1 MTTSELPPWQAHA
14 DDEIAFGID
23 RFGNTTVMSAGWAHL
38 TGWAA
43 QEAVGR
49 PFADF
54 IHPADRPPV
63 LEALQSLIRGEIY
76 SCRVPARCARRDG
89 LHAWVEIY
97 AHPTLDEHGGIDG
110 VRASLSDITNRRKGM
125 QALRESEARFRAIT
139 EASPLGVYVT
149 DPTGECIFANA
160 NFQQICGL
168 RADRLRANGYLAAVH
183 PEDRQ
188 RLLDK
193 RDAARRSLTPYRVE
207 HRYVHADGGETWTRV
222 NGAPI
227 RDGSSFLGFVHVVE
241 DITSQRTADQTL
253 RRSQE
258 RLQLALD
265 GSGNTLLDW
274 DLRSGELYLSEH
286 WARMTG
292 GQPGAAVTTVR
303 DLLELIHPG
312 EQQAVGRALDETL
325 QGERPYLRVQ
335 YRVRTRSGDWRW
347 VETHARVME
356 RGEDG
361 KPVRVT
367 GTCADI
373 TDRKNLEARQ
383 AEFMA
388 TVSHELRT
396 PLSSVLGA
404 LEILRE
410 EFRDQ
415 LPEGARRFIDM
426 GVRNGNQLASLI
438 NSVLDLERIETGV
451 HGFAF
456 SAMRASDLLARAVEA
471 NQSYA
476 MRLSVALHIDPP
488 PSEVFVWTDPVR
500 AQQILTNLISN
511 AVKFSP
517 EGDAVSLG
525 CERQTDSVRLYVADH
540 GSGIPD
546 EARDRIFQRFG
557 QASNQEHSRVPG
569 SGLGLSI
576 CKALVTRMGGDI
588 GFRSEPGK
596 GSVFWVDLPR
606 ANGAAVTTAS
616 S

>member
-1 MTTSELPPWQAHA
+1 MTTAELPPWHSHA
-14 DDEIAFGID
+14 DNEIAFGTD
-23 RFGNTTVMSAGWAHL
+23 RFGNTTLMSAGWTGL
-38 TGWAA
+38 TGWSA
-43 QEAVGR
+43 QEAVGK

-54 IHPADRPPV
+54 IHTEDRPPV
-63 LEALQSLIRGEIY
+63 LESLQSLIRGEIY

-89 LHAWVEIY
+89 LHSWVEIY
-97 AHPTLDEHGGIDG
+97 AHPTLDEHGRIDG
-110 VRASLSDITNRRKGM
+110 VRATLSDITNRRKGM

-149 DPTGECIFANA
+149 DAAEECIFANA
-160 NFQQICGL
+160 NFQHICGL
-168 RADRLRANGYLAAVH
+168 RADALRANGYVAAVH
-183 PEDRQ
+183 PEDRG
-188 RLLDK
+188 RLLAA
-193 RDAARRSLTPYRVE
+193 REAARRSLTPYRVE
-207 HRYVHADGGETWTRV
+207 HRYVHADGSQTWTRV
-222 NGAPI
+222 DGAPI
-227 RDGSSFLGFVHVVE
+227 RDGDTFLGFVHVVE
-241 DITSQRTADQTL
+241 DITSPRTADEAL

-265 GSGNTLLDW
+265 GSGDTLLDW

-292 GQPGAAVTTVR
+292 GQQGAAVTTVR

-312 EQQAVGRALDETL
+312 ERQAVQLALNETL
-325 QGERPYLRVQ
+325 HGERPFLRAQ

-361 KPVRVT
+361 KPLRVT

-373 TDRKNLEARQ
+373 TDRKNFEARQ

-396 PLSSVLGA
+396 PLSSVMGS

-410 EFRDQ
+410 EFYEQ
-415 LPEGARRFIDM
+415 LPVQARRFIDM
-426 GVRNGNQLASLI
+426 GLRNGSQLASLI

-451 HGFAF
+451 HGFEFTAT
-456 SAMRASDLLARAVEA
+456 RASDLLTRALEA
-471 NQSYA
+471 NQTYA
-476 MRLSVALHIDPP
+476 MRLSVALHVEPP

-511 AVKFSP
+511 AVKFSS
-517 EGDAVSLG
+517 EGEDVALG
-525 CERQTDSVRLYVADH
+525 CESQSDRVRLYVADH
-540 GSGIPD
+540 GSGIPED
-546 EARDRIFQRFG
+546 ARERIFQRFG
-557 QASNQEHSRVPG
+557 QACNQEHSRVPG

-576 CKALVTRMGGDI
+576 CKALATRLGGDI
-588 GFRSEPGK
+588 GFRSEAGK

-606 ANGAAVTTAS
+606 AKGAAVTA
-616 S
+616 